1 MADQHHIKINLR
13 GGIASVGMLS
23 TLLQAAKKVGIVGF
37 RIGMRQQ
44 LLTTVSLHNSGY
56 LQKALKT
63 ANIDFEVD
71 TETYPNII
79 SSYPAASVFHTNE
92 WLTEG
97 GYQDI
102 LSQFEYRPR
111 LKINISDNK
120 QSFTPFFTGHLN
132 FVASQHSHY
141 WYLYV
146 RLPKSNQMFCWDT
159 LIYST
164 EIPHISQLLEN
175 FILKAKNME
184 ARHSDK
190 IGTDKLD
197 KDVIQKEITS
207 KNRLLTRPISEEL
220 VIPRFMLPYYEG
232 FNRYGDRTWLGIY
245 RRNEFF
251 KLSFLEAI
259 TQLCQDTK
267 IGQICLTPWR
277 SLIIKGIE
285 ESDRLKWERIL
296 GKFDINL
303 RHAAIELNWQHTDGA
318 IEDVKLK
325 NEIVEEFNR
334 KDARTF
340 GVCFAIKSK
349 PKSEVFGSIII
360 KKRSILGGFIDGY
373 RILYKEN
380 FNPNSRK
387 SFVFKEFALKVEL
400 PNILL
405 NLYEKYQSYLNENLV
420 VNTDIEENEESD
432 AIPIVIAKGSEYVGE
447 IYSCPNCFTIY
458 DPEYGDELNEI
469 PSGTLFDSLPN
480 SYCCPTCETEKVDFI
495 KIQKKALVF

>member
-13 GGIASVGMLS
+13 GGIASVGMMS
-23 TLLQAAKKVGIVGF
+23 ALLNAAKKVGIVGF
-37 RIGMRQQ
+37 RIGTRQQ
-44 LLTTVSLHNSGY
+44 LLTTVSLNNSQY
-56 LQKALKT
+56 LQKALKA
-63 ANIDFEVD
+63 ANIDFDVD

-79 SSYPAASVFHTNE
+79 SSYPAASVFHASE

-102 LSQFEYRPR
+102 LSEFAYRPK

-146 RLPKSNQMFCWDT
+146 RLPKSNQMFCWDK

-164 EIPHISQLLEN
+164 EIPHISQLIED
-175 FILKAKNME
+175 FILKD
-184 ARHSDK
+184 R
-190 IGTDKLD
+190 GTEGVKSLD
-197 KDVIQKEITS
+197 KDAIQKEITD
-207 KNRLLTRPISEEL
+207 KTRLLTRPISEEL

-251 KLSFLEAI
+251 KLSFLESM
-259 TQLCQDTK
+259 TQLCQETK

-277 SLIIKGIE
+277 SIIIKGIE

-318 IEDVKLK
+318 IEDVVLK

-334 KDARTF
+334 RDARTF
-340 GVCFAIKSK
+340 GVCFAIKSQ

-360 KKRSILGGFIDGY
+360 KKRSKLRGLINGY
-373 RILYKEN
+373 RVLYKEN

-387 SFVFKEFALKVEL
+387 SFVFKEFAFKMEL
-400 PNILL
+400 PTVLL
-405 NLYEKYQSYLNENLV
+405 NLYEKYQAYLNESLAI
-420 VNTDIEENEESD
+420 NTGVEEIEEGEIIQTVT
-432 AIPIVIAKGSEYVGE
+432 APPPQYKGE
-447 IYSCPNCFTIY
+447 IYSCPNCLTVY
-458 DPEYGDELNEI
+458 DAEFGDELSDI
-469 PSGTLFDSLPN
+469 SSGTAFDSLPS

-495 KIQKKALVF
+495 KMKKKALVH